1 MKKLLYIS
9 VIYAVCLNFQV
20 KSTTTPKPIEDII
33 TRYDELTQIVTNVA
47 QKVQEQSIE
56 QARNLWR
63 DYNFQLETI
72 GNLIK
77 DYKNHSGEFKN
88 EAIADDI
95 FTSYIPSIAIALTKT
110 QSIILSY
117 LEGLPEKYKK
127 EKDLQ
132 PTEQSWKRAT
142 PTNPRKTGSSKESQP
157 AESGWEKS
165 TPPVKRTMDPRE
177 KIYTKKDIKSIQL
190 PKSVSPE
197 TPFTAAE

>member
-1 MKKLLYIS
+1 MKKLLYTI
-9 VIYAVCLNFQV
+9 VTYAVCLNFQV
-20 KSTTTPKPIEDII
+20 KSTSTPKPIEDII
-33 TRYDELTQIVTNVA
+33 IRYDELTQIVTNVA

-63 DYNFQLETI
+63 DYNFQLEKI

-95 FTSYIPSIAIALTKT
+95 FISYIPSIAVALTKT
-110 QSIILSY
+110 QAIILSY

-127 EKDLQ
+127 EKELQ
-132 PTEQSWKRAT
+132 PTKQSWKRAT
-142 PTNPRKTGSSKESQP
+142 PTNPRKTGTSKESQP

-165 TPPVKRTMDPRE
+165 TPPVKRIMDPRE
-177 KIYTKKDIKSIQL
+177 KIYTKK
-190 PKSVSPE
+190 
-197 TPFTAAE
+197 T